1 MQLNKSGQ
9 RLHGILHAPDVM
21 LATLR
26 FGGNLPFQPGQQRLI
41 DEVASRHV
49 RLLFPKWMTSKSSST
64 HYRHARTLWLAKMAI
79 VIQIKQLA
87 DMLQF
92 GLSPY
97 DTDFML
103 CLLRFLVVFLTRI
116 FRSRRDL
123 LLENLALRQQ
133 LVVMKQRYPRP
144 QVSTSDKLF
153 WVILR
158 RLWPEW
164 MHTLIF
170 VQPET

>member
-1 MQLNKSGQ
+1 MALVE
-9 RLHGILHAPDVM
+9 A
-21 LATLR
+21 
-26 FGGNLPFQPGQQRLI
+26 LPFRKIRPNP
-41 DEVASRHV
+41 V
-49 RLLFPKWMTSKSSST
+49 RPD
-64 HYRHARTLWLAKMAI
+64 LWFAKIAI
-79 VIQIKQLA
+79 GIQIKELA
-87 DMLQF
+87 DMPQLR
-92 GLSPY
+92 LSPY

-103 CLLRFLVVFLTRI
+103 CLLRFLVVCLIRI

-164 MHTLIF
+164 KYALIL
-170 VQPET
+170 VQPETVV

>member
-1 MQLNKSGQ
+1 MRAVAGRAFGNCSVQ
-9 RLHGILHAPDVM
+9 RVSDRGREAINQNP
-21 LATLR
+21 TIS
-26 FGGNLPFQPGQQRLI
+26 PP
-41 DEVASRHV
+41 
-49 RLLFPKWMTSKSSST
+49 
-64 HYRHARTLWLAKMAI
+64 YLWLAKMAI
-79 VIQIKQLA
+79 GIQSKQLA

-97 DTDFML
+97 VTDFML
-103 CLLRFLVVFLTRI
+103 CLLRFLVVCLTRI

-164 MHTLIF
+164 MQTLIF

>member
-1 MQLNKSGQ
+1 MRAVAGRAFGNCSVQ
-9 RLHGILHAPDVM
+9 RVSDRGREAINQNP
-21 LATLR
+21 TIS
-26 FGGNLPFQPGQQRLI
+26 PP
-41 DEVASRHV
+41 
-49 RLLFPKWMTSKSSST
+49 
-64 HYRHARTLWLAKMAI
+64 YLWLAKMAI
-79 VIQIKQLA
+79 GIQSKQLA

-97 DTDFML
+97 VTDFML
-103 CLLRFLVVFLTRI
+103 CLLRFLVVCLTRI